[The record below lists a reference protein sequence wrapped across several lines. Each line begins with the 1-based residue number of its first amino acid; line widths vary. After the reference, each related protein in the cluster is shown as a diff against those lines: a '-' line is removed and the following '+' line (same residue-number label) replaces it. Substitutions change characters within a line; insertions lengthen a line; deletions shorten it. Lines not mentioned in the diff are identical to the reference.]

1 MSERHVETSRRG
13 FELFE
18 TGDIDALI
26 ELYAEDAE
34 IHHPEGWPE
43 PGPTRGRTAVGR
55 QFEALR
61 EGWSEH
67 RVVVEEI
74 EGRGEWVVARV
85 LWRGRGSE
93 SGVDVEVRYSAATR
107 FDDERIAEVHYCW
120 QHDEA
125 LQVAGWKPAS
135 A

>member
-1 MSERHVETSRRG
+1 
-13 FELFE
+13 
-18 TGDIDALI
+18 
-26 ELYAEDAE
+26 
-34 IHHPEGWPE
+34 
-43 PGPTRGRTAVGR
+43 
-55 QFEALR
+55 
-61 EGWSEH
+61 
-67 RVVVEEI
+67 VVVEEI